1 MAHALNA
8 LWTVY
13 PLRINQ
19 LSPRT
24 FGLFFL
30 CCLSLTAKGE
40 QFDISNALE
49 LSKSLCGYELNQL
62 QPALSILSIK
72 RFPPD
77 GVQLIFDVN
86 LVEKSKALTA
96 QMTISC
102 VGPTN
107 NSIQTSDSVP
117 DAQAVIQEEDAGGR
131 YFRHVASQTLI
142 NGQNWRASVAAID
155 YLLADGQ
162 RVDKNEIVACN
173 ADVISPC
180 IFFSISKPKRLSK
193 SYLKLAHSM
202 IEKIAIVRPTGK
214 ANEDCKAPSSPV
226 MDEASR

>member
-1 MAHALNA
+1 
-8 LWTVY
+8 
-13 PLRINQ
+13 
-19 LSPRT
+19 
-24 FGLFFL
+24 
-30 CCLSLTAKGE
+30 
-40 QFDISNALE
+40 
-49 LSKSLCGYELNQL
+49 
-62 QPALSILSIK
+62 
-72 RFPPD
+72 
-77 GVQLIFDVN
+77 
-86 LVEKSKALTA
+86 
-96 QMTISC
+96 
-102 VGPTN
+102 
-107 NSIQTSDSVP
+107 
-117 DAQAVIQEEDAGGR
+117 
-131 YFRHVASQTLI
+131 LI

>member
-1 MAHALNA
+1 MSFRLVCSLLLFGLCHASKAASDNIDHAL
-8 LWTVY
+8 V
-13 PLRINQ
+13 
-19 LSPRT
+19 
-24 FGLFFL
+24 
-30 CCLSLTAKGE
+30 TA
-40 QFDISNALE
+40 NTR
-49 LSKSLCGYELNQL
+49 CGYELSEL
-62 QPALSILSIK
+62 RPVLSISSIK

-107 NSIQTSDSVP
+107 NSMQTSDSVP

-142 NGQNWRASVAAID
+142 NGRNWRASVAVVD

-162 RVDKNEIVACN
+162 QVDKSEIVACN
-173 ADVISPC
+173 ADAISPC
-180 IFFSISKPKRLSK
+180 LFFSVSKPRRLSK
-193 SYLKLAHSM
+193 SYLKQAYSM

-214 ANEDCKAPSSPV
+214 VHKDCSAPSSPV